1 MSSRPAPPTA
11 APRLK
16 RTLTLWDL
24 ILYGVIVIQ
33 PVAPMS
39 IFGVLSD
46 RGRGHVVT
54 AILIAMVA
62 MLFTA
67 ISYGRMARAY
77 PSAGSAFT
85 YVAQEINP
93 AMGYVTGWSMVM
105 DYMLNPLIC
114 TVWCAGLANQFAP
127 GVPAWIWKIF
137 FAVVFTLLNLGGIK
151 TSARINAGMAA
162 LMGMVVVAIVIAA
175 ARFIFGA
182 PRDASY
188 FTRPFYDPQTF
199 SLSGLFGCTSIAVLT
214 YIGFDGIS
222 TLSEEAENPRRNI
235 LLATV
240 MTCLVIGILSALEV
254 YLAQLIWPA
263 SQPFPDVNNA
273 YSSVAGRAW
282 KPLFPIVGF
291 TLLLANFGSGFGAQ
305 IGAARL
311 LYGMGRSNALP
322 KSFFG
327 AVDPKHHVPRN
338 NVILV
343 GVVALLGAFLLEIVA
358 GYRTY
363 QLGSSS
369 LTWATFVKIMN
380 GGEAYG
386 LGAEM
391 LNFGAL
397 IAFMGVNLAAFLRY
411 DARDMNKPL
420 AKYVGPWLTIFV
432 ILLYLVMTRQWG
444 SFPIVAHWIALLT
457 PLVWIAG
464 ATTLVVLALVAPPM
478 AGFVICFFLW
488 WNLSWPA
495 KIVGGIWMVAGIAFG
510 AWKTRG
516 FRGDLVNFELP
527 AEE

>member
-1 MSSRPAPPTA
+1 MAANPTTTTTS
-11 APRLK
+11 APRLR

-39 IFGVLSD
+39 VFGVLSD

-93 AMGYVTGWSMVM
+93 AMGFVTGWSMVM

-114 TVWCAGLANQFAP
+114 TVWCAGQASQFAP

-137 FAVVFTLLNLGGIK
+137 FVIVFTALNIRGIK
-151 TSARINAGMAA
+151 TSARINTGMAIA
-162 LMGMVVVAIVIAA
+162 MGMVVVAIFVAA

-182 PRDASY
+182 PHDPSY
-188 FTRPFYDPQTF
+188 YTRPFYDPQTF
-199 SLSGLFGCTSIAVLT
+199 SFAGLFGCTSIAVLT

-222 TLSEEAENPRRNI
+222 TLSEEADNPRRNI

-240 MTCLVIGILSALEV
+240 YTCLVIGILSALEV
-254 YLAQLIWPA
+254 YVAQLIWPA
-263 SQPFPDVNNA
+263 SRPFPDINTA
-273 YSSVAGRAW
+273 YSYVAGRAW
-282 KPLFPIVGF
+282 KALFPVVGF
-291 TLLLANFGSGFGAQ
+291 TLLLANFGSGLGAQ

-327 AVDPKHHVPRN
+327 AVDEKHRIPRN

-343 GVVALLGAFLLEIVA
+343 GVVALLGAFVLEIIA
-358 GYRTY
+358 GYKTY
-363 QLGSSS
+363 SLGATGLS
-369 LTWATFVKIMN
+369 WATFVKIVN

-397 IAFMGVNLAAFLRY
+397 IAFMGVNVAAFLRY
-411 DARDMNKPL
+411 FVREANKKVSNLLPPIAGFL
-420 AKYVGPWLTIFV
+420 ICLLLWLNLSRPAK
-432 ILLYLVMTRQWG
+432 
-444 SFPIVAHWIALLT
+444 
-457 PLVWIAG
+457 IAG
-464 ATTLVVLALVAPPM
+464 AVWM
-478 AGFVICFFLW
+478 A
-488 WNLSWPA
+488 
-495 KIVGGIWMVAGIAFG
+495 AGIVFG
-510 AWKTRG
+510 AIKTKG
-516 FRGDLVNFELP
+516 FRGDLVDFELP
-527 AEE
+527 PEEA